1 MRLTLLKIQTNCSH
15 RLLLNAIPF
24 RFHVLFHHGKG
35 FKNCESFL
43 CDYFFKESH
52 AELEFQLSQI
62 MSGKNRV
69 QNFLIIQDHLVYG
82 LQSNVVEE
90 EPDEL

>member
-1 MRLTLLKIQTNCSH
+1 M
-15 RLLLNAIPF
+15 
-24 RFHVLFHHGKG
+24 
-35 FKNCESFL
+35 
-43 CDYFFKESH
+43 CDYYFFKESH

-90 EPDEL
+90 EADEL

>member
-1 MRLTLLKIQTNCSH
+1 MFCFYTAKALRIVKVFC
-15 RLLLNAIPF
+15 
-24 RFHVLFHHGKG
+24 G
-35 FKNCESFL
+35 
-43 CDYFFKESH
+43 DYFFKESH

-90 EPDEL
+90 EADEL

>member
-1 MRLTLLKIQTNCSH
+1 MI
-15 RLLLNAIPF
+15 I
-24 RFHVLFHHGKG
+24 
-35 FKNCESFL
+35 
-43 CDYFFKESH
+43 FKESH

-82 LQSNVVEE
+82 LQCNVVEE
-90 EPDEL
+90 EADEL

>member
-1 MRLTLLKIQTNCSH
+1 MFC
-15 RLLLNAIPF
+15 
-24 RFHVLFHHGKG
+24 FHSAKALRIVKV
-35 FKNCESFL
+35 FL
-43 CDYFFKESH
+43 CDYYFFKESH

-90 EPDEL
+90 EADEL

>member
-1 MRLTLLKIQTNCSH
+1 MLYLL
-15 RLLLNAIPF
+15 
-24 RFHVLFHHGKG
+24 G
-35 FKNCESFL
+35 FMFCFYTAKALRIVKVFCVII
-43 CDYFFKESH
+43 FKESH

-82 LQSNVVEE
+82 LQSKVVEE
-90 EPDEL
+90 EADEL